1 MTLPEPLDQLS
12 FTEIQILERYLEP
25 VTVAAGA
32 RLFEEG
38 GPGDA
43 CYLIDDGEVRLE
55 IARPEVDSDGVLGFL
70 GAGTIVGE
78 LSLLDQLP
86 RSASAYGHTD
96 VRARR
101 LSAPAIEQLMRDHP
115 RIGLQIY
122 RALGRDAARKLRA
135 TTQRLADV
143 VITDVDPDVTDM
155 VTRAQAAVRAFEPWS
170 DDRVDGLL
178 GAIAQTLAGHAA
190 ELAEATVRETKMGN
204 VADKTTK
211 NGMASLGILRSLAGR
226 PGRGPIGRDDARRI
240 TEIASPAG
248 VIFALIPMTNPV
260 ATAAFKTLIALK
272 GGNALIL
279 SFHRAALGVGN
290 RTGELI
296 RAALAAAGA
305 PGDLVQWVRQRSSRK
320 KTAMFLGHPGVSL
333 ILATGGAG
341 MVRAAYSSGTPAIG
355 VGPANTPC
363 LVCGDADP
371 AAAARAIVMSKAFDN
386 GLICGAEHNLVVDRA
401 VRDALVDALEQAG
414 AAVLSPQEAAVL
426 GKVAVDPATGGFRP
440 QVIGQ
445 AATAIAAYMKITR
458 PHEIKLLVVPTDD
471 ATAANPFAGEKIF
484 PLLSL
489 FTVDGPDQGIALC
502 RTLLELHGAGHTAVI
517 HTQEAGVIDR
527 FARALPAG
535 RILVNSPAVHGVV
548 GVTSGLEPSFTL
560 GCGTFGKNSTTD
572 NVGYRNLLNV
582 KRLAHYVE
590 PVAGHDG

>member
-1 MTLPEPLDQLS
+1 MRLPEPLDQLS
-12 FTEIQILERYLEP
+12 PAELQILEPYLEP
-25 VTVAAGA
+25 VKVPAGA
-32 RLFEEG
+32 CLFEEG
-38 GPGDA
+38 SPGDA
-43 CYLIDDGEVRLE
+43 CYIIDEGEVRLE
-55 IARPEVDSDGVLGFL
+55 VARPEVDSDGVLGFL
-70 GAGTIVGE
+70 GAGTILGE

-86 RSASAYGHTD
+86 RSASAYGHSE

-101 LSAPAIEQLMRDHP
+101 LSAPAIEQLMGDHP
-115 RIGLQIY
+115 RIGLQIF

-155 VTRAQAAVRAFEPWS
+155 VSRAQGALRAFESWT
-170 DDRVDGLL
+170 DDRIDGVLKAVAE
-178 GAIAQTLAGHAA
+178 AIAAHAG

-204 VADKTTK
+204 VPDKTTK
-211 NGMASLGILRSLAGR
+211 NHMASLGILRSLAGR
-226 PGRGPIGRDDARRI
+226 PGRGPMGVPDDRKV

-248 VIFALIPMTNPV
+248 VIFALVPMTNPV
-260 ATAAFKTLIALK
+260 ATAVFKTLIALK

-296 RAALAAAGA
+296 RGALQAAGA
-305 PGDLVQWVRQRSSRK
+305 PTDLVQWVRQRSSRR

-333 ILATGGAG
+333 VLATGGAG
-341 MVRAAYSSGTPAIG
+341 MVRAAYTSGTPAIG

-371 AAAARAIVMSKAFDN
+371 MVAARAIVMSKSFDN

-401 VRDALVDALEQAG
+401 VRDALVGALEQAG
-414 AAVLSPQEAAVL
+414 AAVLSPHETVVF
-426 GKVAVDPATGGFRP
+426 GKVAVDPGTGGFRP

-445 AATAIAAYMKITR
+445 AAQAIAGYMKITR
-458 PHEIKLLVVPTDD
+458 PYEIKVLVVPTED
-471 ATAANPFAGEKIF
+471 ATSANPFAGEKIF
-484 PLLSL
+484 PMLSL
-489 FTVDGPDQGIALC
+489 FTVDGPDAGIALC

-517 HTQEAGVIDR
+517 HSKDPAVIDR
-527 FARALPAG
+527 FGRAMPAG
-535 RILVNSPAVHGVV
+535 RILVNSPSVHGVV

-590 PVAGHDG
+590 PATEHGG